1 MIVNQ
6 KIGTNERTNERNA
19 IDYFSYL
26 CMSSMVDAI
35 TQLNSNQRLLRSQRK
50 SSNSMNPPVPLPS
63 PFVPDTSDPTM
74 NFLSPSTYSLVNQNL
89 ANYSTDA
96 FVYSQLSDL
105 NYRTE
110 TSSTTAVAAA
120 AAAAN
125 YHPIRMSPYARQAFY
140 PMYTQREIHSPS
152 SSSSSYHN

>member
-1 MIVNQ
+1 
-6 KIGTNERTNERNA
+6 
-19 IDYFSYL
+19 
-26 CMSSMVDAI
+26 MVDAI

-50 SSNSMNPPVPLPS
+50 SSNTINTPVPLPS
-63 PFVPDTSDPTM
+63 PFAPDASDPTM

-110 TSSTTAVAAA
+110 TTSTTGTSAGVG
-120 AAAAN
+120 N

-152 SSSSSYHN
+152 SSASPYNN